1 MNNKLQLSLLI
12 IILGTITVHGAR
24 SESQQK
30 SGTHVLTKHGERSVR
45 CFYDDHMLLEFCVQ

>member
-12 IILGTITVHGAR
+12 IILGTITVHDAR

-30 SGTHVLTKHGERSVR
+30 SGTHVLTKHGNAFRRV
-45 CFYDDHMLLEFCVQ
+45 LL